1 MEATE
6 GKQVTDYAWLDL
18 STGTVSFAI
27 SERITLTLPLEEM
40 MDFLNTVNLI
50 SDALR
55 DIDGVSIG
63 TYEKDGVVYEQF
75 MLTPEEGDFN

>member
-1 MEATE
+1 MEGTE
-6 GKQVTDYAWLDL
+6 GKQVTDYAWLEL

-55 DIDGVSIG
+55 DVDGVSIG
-63 TYEKDGVVYEQF
+63 TYEKEGVVYEQF
-75 MLTPEEGDFN
+75 MLTPEEDDFN